1 MGTTTKGEVENDGE
15 RSIYLSTAMGGEEEE
30 TYTIILVGILKN
42 NIYFPPIYFSF
53 SCIAEIQEIS
63 KEKR

>member
-42 NIYFPPIYFSF
+42 NIYFPPI
-53 SCIAEIQEIS
+53 
-63 KEKR
+63 